1 MLSLLKIKF
10 HKYKGETKLMTDFMV
25 EILTEHSL
33 KKLLKKDREKALEIY
48 FEKSLAVNQIIQE

>member
-1 MLSLLKIKF
+1 
-10 HKYKGETKLMTDFMV
+10 MTNFMV

-48 FEKSLAVNQIIQE
+48 FEKILAVNRTIQE

>member
-1 MLSLLKIKF
+1 MK
-10 HKYKGETKLMTDFMV
+10 DFMV

-48 FEKSLAVNQIIQE
+48 FEKSLAVNQTIQE